1 MPNVPKPPPRLCACF
16 RKFCIRGNA
25 LMGARGPL
33 PGHGGRPVAGS
44 RRRTAPTG
52 RVTMPSDL
60 LPNVAAANYW
70 RRHAPGLIADG
81 RLTPL
86 SVEPFAVLCR
96 LAGEIEQH
104 ERTISDEGWI
114 LQAKNGYRMPHPAAA
129 LLKQARTLSLALAK
143 EFGMTAASYARLP
156 KHEEPAKDANPL
168 TQFGITS

>member
-1 MPNVPKPPPRLCACF
+1 
-16 RKFCIRGNA
+16 
-25 LMGARGPL
+25 MGARGPL
-33 PGHGGRPVAGS
+33 PGHGGWPVAGS
-44 RRRTAPTG
+44 RRRSTAGGP
-52 RVTMPSDL
+52 VVMPPDL

-70 RRHAPGLIADG
+70 RKHAPGLIADG

-104 ERTISDEGWI
+104 ERTIASEGWI
-114 LQAKNGYRMPHPAAA
+114 LEAKNGYRMPHPAAA
-129 LLKQARTLSLALAK
+129 LPKQARTLSLALAK